1 MRPELAALQRAGIT
15 RARFSARYAGRSK
28 QGFILLSDVETPIG
42 GHLDHA
48 WIRPWHWHGPIPA
61 EPGKHVEFKAQI
73 EPYWR
78 DSGESDLG
86 LFRLE
91 VLP

>member
-1 MRPELAALQRAGIT
+1 MRPELAALRRAGIT
-15 RARFSARYAGRSK
+15 RARFSARYAGRSRR
-28 QGFILLSDVETPIG
+28 GGYIILSDVETPIG
-42 GHLDHA
+42 SMDHT

-61 EPGKHVEFKAQI
+61 PGEHVEFRAWI

-78 DSGESDLG
+78 ESGEQDLG

-91 VLP
+91 VL